1 MTMKLLHYKDV
12 PPEILAPRGP
22 DPDDLRRALE
32 VFEEVARDGDAAVRR
47 FATRWDGLGEA
58 EPFEVSRG
66 EREAAVAGLPRDLR
80 EALDLA
86 IARVRE
92 AAQRW
97 MERVEDLAWPLGDSR
112 IQVWPTPVER
122 AGGYVPG
129 GRYPLPSSAV
139 MTVVPARAAGV
150 DEVIVCSPRARPV
163 TVAAAHLAGADR
175 VFRIGGMQAVA
186 AMALG
191 TETIPPVDVIAGPG
205 NRLVQAAKAVAFGRV
220 GVDLIAGPT
229 EVVVVA
235 DHTADAD
242 LVAADLLAQ
251 AEHDVE
257 ARAILVTSD
266 PRLAS
271 EVPTRVEARLQS
283 LPTSEVARAA
293 LERAGLVVQVEDR
306 AQAADVVN
314 RVAPEH
320 LEVVVEDPE
329 SFLAECRHFGCAF
342 VGHSTFEVLGDYVLG
357 TNHVLPTGG
366 AARFTAGLS
375 VQSFLRFPCVV
386 RTGPQDLPPLA
397 RAAATLALS
406 EGLHA
411 HAQAALARLRD
422 GRRADNAEPR
432 S

>member
-1 MTMKLLHYKDV
+1 MRILHHKDV
-12 PPEILAPRGP
+12 SPEVLAPRGL
-22 DPDDLRRALE
+22 DPEDLRKALD
-32 VFEEVARDGDAAVRR
+32 VFEEVVRDGDAAVRR
-47 FATRWDGLGEA
+47 FAARWDGLGES
-58 EPFEVSRG
+58 EPIEVSRG

-92 AAQRW
+92 AAERW
-97 MERVEDLAWPLGDSR
+97 MERIEDLAWPLGDSR
-112 IQVWPTPVER
+112 IQVWPMPIER
-122 AGGYVPG
+122 AGCYVPG

-139 MTVVPARAAGV
+139 MTVVPARVAGV
-150 DEVIVCSPRARPV
+150 DEVVVCSPGARAV

-175 VFRIGGMQAVA
+175 VFRVGGMQAVA
-186 AMALG
+186 AMAVG
-191 TETIPPVDVIAGPG
+191 TGTIPRVDVIAGPG
-205 NRLVQAAKAVAFGRV
+205 NRYVQAAKTVVCGRV

-257 ARAILVTSD
+257 ARATLVALD
-266 PRLAS
+266 PRLAA
-271 EVPTRVEARLQS
+271 EVPARIEARLQD
-283 LPTSEVARAA
+283 LPTADVARAA
-293 LERAGLVVQVEDR
+293 LDRAGIVVLVENR
-306 AQAADVVN
+306 TQAADVVN
-314 RVAPEH
+314 RLAPEH

-342 VGHSTFEVLGDYVLG
+342 VGHATFEVLGDYVLG

-375 VQSFLRFPCVV
+375 VQSFLRFPCVA

-411 HAQAALARLRD
+411 HARAALARLR
-422 GRRADNAEPR
+422 N
-432 S
+432 

>member
-1 MTMKLLHYKDV
+1 MIPMKTVRYGNMTLDT
-12 PPEILAPRGP
+12 LAPAAP
-22 DPDDLRRALE
+22 DPADLRLALE
-32 VFEEVARDGDAAVRR
+32 VFEEVARDGDVAVRR
-47 FATRWDGLGEA
+47 FAARWDGLEEGE
-58 EPFEVSRG
+58 PLEVSRK
-66 EREAAVAGLPRDLR
+66 EREAAVASLPRDLR
-80 EALDLA
+80 EALDIS

-97 MERVEDLAWPLGDSR
+97 MERIEDLAWPLGDSR

-122 AGGYVPG
+122 AGCYVPG

-139 MTVVPARAAGV
+139 MTVVPARVAGV
-150 DEVIVCSPRARPV
+150 DEVVVCSPGARDA
-163 TVAAAHLAGADR
+163 TVAAADLAGADR
-175 VFRIGGMQAVA
+175 IFRVGGMQAVA

-191 TETIPPVDVIAGPG
+191 TASVPKVDVVVGPG
-205 NRLVQAAKAVAFGRV
+205 NRYVQAAKAVSFGRV

-235 DHTADAD
+235 DHTAEAD

-257 ARAILVTSD
+257 ARAVLVALD
-266 PRLAS
+266 ERLAE
-271 EVPTRVEARLQS
+271 EVPRRIEARLMA
-283 LPTSEVARAA
+283 LPTREVAREA
-293 LERAGLVVQVEDR
+293 LSRRGLIVLVEGL

-314 RVAPEH
+314 RIAPEH
-320 LEVVVEDPE
+320 LEVVLEDPE
-329 SFLAECRHFGCAF
+329 AFLASCRHFGCAF
-342 VGHSTFEVLGDYVLG
+342 VGPATFEVLGDYVLG

-375 VQSFLRFPCVV
+375 VQSFLRFPCVA
-386 RTGPQDLPPLA
+386 RTGPRDLVPLS

-411 HAQAALARLRD
+411 HAQAAIARVRGD
-422 GRRADNAEPR
+422 RASGPKV
-432 S
+432 